1 MTENQVSKI
10 VMDAAIKVHRKI
22 GPGLLESVYEK
33 AMAHELR
40 KQGLKVERQR
50 SVNLIYDGEDLG
62 EAVKLD
68 LLVEGKVVV
77 ELKSVEELAPVHA
90 KQVLTQLRLGGW
102 RLGLLLNF
110 GQELLKQ
117 GAKRIANNL
126 PQD

>member
-1 MTENQVSKI
+1 MTENEISKI
-10 VMDAAIKVHRKI
+10 VLDAAFSVHRKI

-33 AMAHELR
+33 ALAHDLR
-40 KQGLKVERQR
+40 KRGLKVERQR

-68 LLVEGKVVV
+68 ILVEDKVVV

-90 KQVLTQLRLGGW
+90 KQVLTQLRLGHW

-110 GQELLKQ
+110 GQEMLKQ
-117 GAKRIANNL
+117 GVKRVANNL

>member
-1 MTENQVSKI
+1 
-10 VMDAAIKVHRKI
+10 
-22 GPGLLESVYEK
+22 
-33 AMAHELR
+33 MAHELR